1 MGSLELVDG
10 FSSRPLVAEWQELS
24 IEPDRW
30 FTIKEHVPFL
40 TPDFHKVEHN
50 VRVTTLSY

>member
-50 VRVTTLSY
+50 VRVSY